1 MTARTEGM
9 AALLPLVVA
18 AAMVAAGLG
27 GWLTWLF
34 TPVALAAG
42 LWLYARAPSRGFIA
56 FCYMLWMVAPFVRRL
71 ADWQGGRH
79 DLSPI
84 MLAPALVTGLGLF
97 SAMRAGPQLLGRGF
111 LPFGV
116 AAIVCLYGGLL
127 GLSQG
132 RGAAALFGLLNAL
145 APIALAIHILVL
157 RRDADHAA
165 GAVFGMLAWGGM
177 IMGAYGVLQYLS
189 PPAWDVAWMR
199 AAEIASV
206 GQPSP
211 RQVRVFATMNAPGP
225 FAVMM
230 SACLLAM
237 LAGAGGRARWLGAP
251 AGGVA
256 LVLSLVRSA
265 WGGLII
271 GVGVLIALASAK
283 RRLGYLAAAC
293 GLALATAPL
302 AAFGAAEAVGV
313 RIGGLARLDQDVSLQ
328 RRAAFHAEMTM
339 EVLANPLGQ
348 GLGGSG
354 VATRLSTEGAAL
366 GARGAFDSGVLD
378 LLFTYGW
385 AGAVMLAAVI
395 ATVAGALRASWSG
408 PGAQLAAAI
417 VVGTTA
423 QLLFFNV
430 LGGATGMLVFP
441 FAALAL
447 ALADR
452 EREARA

>member
-1 MTARTEGM
+1 M
-9 AALLPLVVA
+9 
-18 AAMVAAGLG
+18 
-27 GWLTWLF
+27 
-34 TPVALAAG
+34 
-42 LWLYARAPSRGFIA
+42 
-56 FCYMLWMVAPFVRRL
+56 
-71 ADWQGGRH
+71 
-79 DLSPI
+79 
-84 MLAPALVTGLGLF
+84 
-97 SAMRAGPQLLGRGF
+97 
-111 LPFGV
+111 
-116 AAIVCLYGGLL
+116 
-127 GLSQG
+127 
-132 RGAAALFGLLNAL
+132 
-145 APIALAIHILVL
+145 
-157 RRDADHAA
+157 
-165 GAVFGMLAWGGM
+165 
-177 IMGAYGVLQYLS
+177 
-189 PPAWDVAWMR
+189 
-199 AAEIASV
+199 
-206 GQPSP
+206 
-211 RQVRVFATMNAPGP
+211 
-225 FAVMM
+225 
-230 SACLLAM
+230 
-237 LAGAGGRARWLGAP
+237 
-251 AGGVA
+251 
-256 LVLSLVRSA
+256 
-265 WGGLII
+265 
-271 GVGVLIALASAK
+271 
-283 RRLGYLAAAC
+283 
-293 GLALATAPL
+293 ATAPL

-408 PGAQLAAAI
+408 QGAQLAAAI
-417 VVGTTA
+417 VVGTAA